1 MGDPFMDTFGNM
13 LTFRNH
19 HAEQEYLHTVK
30 EIEDIIHS
38 RNGNPRTSKVLQYTD
53 ALRKYHSNMKLHGA
67 TKEQLNAF
75 YKDALN
81 ELYPLAAKVRM
92 GISLT

>member
-1 MGDPFMDTFGNM
+1 
-13 LTFRNH
+13 
-19 HAEQEYLHTVK
+19 
-30 EIEDIIHS
+30 
-38 RNGNPRTSKVLQYTD
+38 
-53 ALRKYHSNMKLHGA
+53 MKLRSA

-75 YKDALN
+75 YKNALN